1 VNSVCANCGAP
12 DPAGAVHCR
21 ICEQP
26 LAPRDSFVA
35 IDFDGVTPESEEA
48 AFDVGTDDEA

>member
-1 VNSVCANCGAP
+1 MNSVCANCGAP